1 MIAEAFL
8 NELGMPSDT
17 PYAVYRHHDTECDHI
32 HIIAN
37 RVSLSGRV
45 FLGQKDVKKAIRIT
59 QELEERFEL
68 TLTKGLGKE
77 RTNTS
82 MNEIKMAER
91 TQQLS
96 NKQRIRIYIDASIPK
111 AASFEDFVLILED
124 FGVKTTFNSASNGR
138 ISGISFMLDGFA
150 VKGSKLGSRYSYN
163 ALRKKLPFI
172 SIMPEQEKNR
182 HPRERIKTRC

>member
-1 MIAEAFL
+1 
-8 NELGMPSDT
+8 MPPDT

-37 RVSLSGRV
+37 RVSLSGKV

-59 QELEERFEL
+59 QELEKRFGL
-68 TLTKGLGKE
+68 TLTKGLDKE
-77 RTNTS
+77 RTNTN

-96 NKQRIRIYIDASIPK
+96 NKQRIRIYIDASISK

-124 FGVKTTFNSASNGR
+124 FGVKTSFNTASNGR
-138 ISGISFMLDGFA
+138 VSGVSFMLDGFV

-172 SIMPEQEKNR
+172 TIMQEQERNMN
-182 HPRERIKTRC
+182 PRERIRTR